1 MSSFPHRGFRF
12 GVQVSKETSARG
24 WAELARRAEG
34 AGYDVFTMP
43 DHFTDQLAPIPAL
56 MAAADATT
64 KLRIGALV
72 FDNDYKHPVVLAK
85 ELATMDLL
93 SDGRVEIGLGAGW
106 MMSDYEEAG
115 IPYDSPKVRI
125 DRFIEGVAVIRGAM
139 ADGPFSF
146 SGDHYNITNYNG
158 QPKPVQKRPPL
169 LIGGGGKRVLSYAAR
184 EADIIGIHGTMTA
197 GVVGPEALATMTAE
211 SVDEK
216 VAIVAAAGAHRLN
229 DIEMNIR
236 TFFVKV
242 TDDRAKALEHAL
254 ACKRVVIEEFL
265 NGPEIS
271 LFGISDGR
279 NVLPMQPAQDFKRAL
294 DGDQGPNTGGM
305 GAYSP
310 LPWAP
315 SDIIEDT
322 HKQVLAPMIAEMAAR
337 GTPFVGLLYAGLA
350 LTDHGTRVIEFN
362 ARFGDPETQVLI
374 PLLKTPLATLLY
386 NAATGNLKGTTLDWN
401 DDSAVTVVLAAEGY
415 PAAPKSGGVI
425 TGFSAIDDVQI
436 YHAGTSTTEQGVVAS
451 GGRVL
456 TVTGIGE
463 DLTEARNRAYR
474 AISQIRLSG
483 SFYRTDIALNASVAE
498 KGN

>member
-1 MSSFPHRGFRF
+1 MKILLVGSGGREHAL
-12 GVQVSKETSARG
+12 GVGLQADPACTELHVAPGNPGIAQFAKCHPLVITDNQAIL
-24 WAELARRAEG
+24 ELAQ
-34 AGYDVFTMP
+34 
-43 DHFTDQLAPIPAL
+43 QLQVE
-56 MAAADATT
+56 
-64 KLRIGALV
+64 LV
-72 FDNDYKHPVVLAK
+72 
-85 ELATMDLL
+85 
-93 SDGRVEIGLGAGW
+93 
-106 MMSDYEEAG
+106 
-115 IPYDSPKVRI
+115 
-125 DRFIEGVAVIRGAM
+125 
-139 ADGPFSF
+139 
-146 SGDHYNITNYNG
+146 
-158 QPKPVQKRPPL
+158 
-169 LIGGGGKRVLSYAAR
+169 
-184 EADIIGIHGTMTA
+184 
-197 GVVGPEALATMTAE
+197 VVGPEIPL
-211 SVDEK
+211 VNG
-216 VAIVAAAGAHRLN
+216 VADILRAAGIAVFGPSKAAAQLEGSKNFAKEVMRDAGVPTAHSFTCTTQHEIEIALDAFDAPYVVKDDGLAAGKGVVVTN
-229 DIEMNIR
+229 DRQE
-236 TFFVKV
+236 
-242 TDDRAKALEHAL
+242 ALEHAL
-254 ACKRVVIEEFL
+254 ACKRVVIEEYL
-265 NGPEIS
+265 DGPEVS
-271 LFGISDGR
+271 LFGISDGSTI
-279 NVLPMQPAQDFKRAL
+279 VPMQPAQDFKRAL

-386 NAATGNLKGTTLDWN
+386 KAATGDLAGTTLDWK

-425 TGFSAIDDVQI
+425 TGFSAIENVQI
-436 YHAGTSTTEQGVVAS
+436 YHAGTSEAEQGIVAS

-456 TVTGIGE
+456 TITGIGE